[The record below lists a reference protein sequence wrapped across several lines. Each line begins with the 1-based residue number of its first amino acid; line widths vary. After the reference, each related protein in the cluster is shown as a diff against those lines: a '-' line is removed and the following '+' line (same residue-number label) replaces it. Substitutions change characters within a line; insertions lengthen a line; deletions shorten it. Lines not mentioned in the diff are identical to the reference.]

1 MPGFSSFSVFFFFF
15 VTHTDTT
22 SLILHLDC
30 LVINTNA
37 LNNTYKLLTNH
48 ESWLDISQVVFLH
61 IKHKRMRPKATHLD
75 QKGLTEF

>member
-1 MPGFSSFSVFFFFF
+1 LVTLMFFFFFF

-37 LNNTYKLLTNH
+37 LNNIYKLLTNH
-48 ESWLDISQVVFLH
+48 ESWLDISQVVFLY
-61 IKHKRMRPKATHLD
+61 IKQKRMRPKATHLD